1 MIGIPEILTVLLFAT
16 IPFIIGVYITRAIF
30 SIGTIV
36 KNLEAQTELL
46 RLLAL
51 EKEGNK
57 EKVDKILAETVNR

>member
-1 MIGIPEILTVLLFAT
+1 MIPELLAVLALSA
-16 IPFIIGVYITRAIF
+16 IPFIIAVYITRAIF

-51 EKEGNK
+51 DKDGNK